1 MPSMVRAREFRLPNI
16 AATSNEA
23 AIIIRIK
30 FLFVVCSFEIWDDDI
45 IFSLECS
52 IKTKKAYCK
61 EKLIV
66 LSI

>member
-30 FLFVVCSFEIWDDDI
+30 FWFVFCFFEIWDDDI
-45 IFSLECS
+45 IFSLKFS
-52 IKTKKAYCK
+52 IRTKKVNCK
-61 EKLIV
+61 GKLII